1 MEKNKLR
8 NTVLIASVAVV
19 VLIMIIVGA
28 RSCNKPV
35 TNPAIKRLQDV
46 NDSLY
51 QIIEVNNA
59 KTDSL
64 FNKIDSLNIHQDTII
79 QQQQITNE
87 IYRNETYNILSS
99 TPSTANSQFRTTLK
113 KSDSLLKA
121 GFYTRTYN
129 LRSTA
134 FQSQLQ

>member
-1 MEKNKLR
+1 MGKNTKLI
-8 NTVLIASVAVV
+8 IAVAVV
-19 VLIMIIVGA
+19 IIALAIVFSV

-35 TNPAIKRLQDV
+35 TNPAVKRLQDI

-51 QIIEVNNA
+51 QIIETNNE

-64 FNKIDSLNIHQDTII
+64 FLKIDSLQIHQDTII
-79 QQQQITNE
+79 ERQQITNE
-87 IYRNETYNILSS
+87 IYRNETYNILSAS
-99 TPSTANSQFRTTLK
+99 PTNATNQFRATLK

-129 LRSTA
+129 LRSAA

>member
-1 MEKNKLR
+1 MEENKLR
-8 NTVLIASVAVV
+8 STVLIAAVAAV
-19 VLIMIIVGA
+19 VLIMIIVGV
-28 RSCNKPV
+28 RSCKEKED
-35 TNPAIKRLQDV
+35 PAIDRLRSI

-51 QIIEVNNA
+51 DVIQQNNE

-64 FNKIDSLNIHQDTII
+64 FIKIDSLNIHQDTII
-79 QQQQITNE
+79 QNQQITNE

-99 TPSTANSQFRTTLK
+99 SPSNATAQFRATLK

>member
-1 MEKNKLR
+1 MGQKELR
-8 NTVLIASVAVV
+8 RIVLYFSAITIAG
-19 VLIMIIVGA
+19 IMIIVGFKT
-28 RSCNKPV
+28 CNKPV
-35 TNPAIKRLQDV
+35 TNPAIKRLQDI

-51 QIIEVNNA
+51 QIIETNNA

-64 FNKIDSLNIHQDTII
+64 FLKIDSLQVEQDTII
-79 QQQQITNE
+79 TKQQITNE
-87 IYRNETYNILSS
+87 IYRNETYNILSASATDNDIKFRS
-99 TPSTANSQFRTTLK
+99 TIK

-129 LRSTA
+129 LRQAA

>member
-1 MEKNKLR
+1 MTIL
-8 NTVLIASVAVV
+8 TSVKT
-19 VLIMIIVGA
+19 
-28 RSCNKPV
+28 CNKPV
-35 TNPAIKRLQDV
+35 TNPAIKRLQDI

-51 QIIEVNNA
+51 QIIETNNA

-64 FNKIDSLNIHQDTII
+64 FLKIDSLKIEQDTII
-79 QQQQITNE
+79 TKQQITNE

-99 TPSTANSQFRTTLK
+99 SATDNDVKFRATIK

-129 LRSTA
+129 LRQAA

>member
-1 MEKNKLR
+1 MEENKLR
-8 NTVLIASVAVV
+8 STVLIAAVAAV
-19 VLIMIIVGA
+19 VLIMIIVGV
-28 RSCNKPV
+28 RSCKEKED
-35 TNPAIKRLQDV
+35 PAIDRLRSI

-51 QIIEVNNA
+51 DVIYQNNE

-64 FNKIDSLNIHQDTII
+64 FIKIDSLNIHQDTII
-79 QQQQITNE
+79 QNQQITNE

-99 TPSTANSQFRTTLK
+99 SPSNATAQFRATLK

-129 LRSTA
+129 LRSAT
-134 FQSQLQ
+134 FQSELQ

>member
-1 MEKNKLR
+1 MEKIKLR
-8 NTVLIASVAVV
+8 STVIIASVATL
-19 VLIMIIVGA
+19 VLILTIVSVN
-28 RSCNKPV
+28 SCRDKGD
-35 TNPAIKRLQDV
+35 PAIDRLRSI

-51 QIIEVNNA
+51 DVIDLNNRKA
-59 KTDSL
+59 DSIFL
-64 FNKIDSLNIHQDTII
+64 KIDSLKIHQDTII

-87 IYRNETYNILSS
+87 IYRNETYNILSAS
-99 TPSTANSQFRTTLK
+99 PTNANAQFRTTLK

-129 LRSTA
+129 IRSST

>member
-1 MEKNKLR
+1 MEKSKLKR
-8 NTVLIASVAVV
+8 TIIDVSLGLACFICVFAVLK
-19 VLIMIIVGA
+19 
-28 RSCNKPV
+28 SCTSKQQD
-35 TNPAIKRLQDV
+35 PAIQRLQGI

-51 QIIEVNNA
+51 QIIDINNI

-64 FNKIDSLNIHQDTII
+64 FMKIDSLQIHQDTII

-99 TPSTANSQFRTTLK
+99 TPTNANAQFRSTLK

-129 LRSTA
+129 LRSAA

>member
-1 MEKNKLR
+1 MEENKLR
-8 NTVLIASVAVV
+8 STVLIAAVAAV
-19 VLIMIIVGA
+19 VLIMIIVGV
-28 RSCNKPV
+28 RSCKEKED
-35 TNPAIKRLQDV
+35 PAIDRLRSI

-51 QIIEVNNA
+51 DVIEQNNE

-64 FNKIDSLNIHQDTII
+64 FIKIDSLNIHQDTII
-79 QQQQITNE
+79 QNQQITNE

-99 TPSTANSQFRTTLK
+99 SPSNATAQFRATLK

>member
-1 MEKNKLR
+1 MEKIKLR
-8 NTVLIASVAVV
+8 NTVLVAAVASV
-19 VLIMIIVGA
+19 VLIMIIVGVK
-28 RSCNKPV
+28 SCNENKD
-35 TNPAIKRLQDV
+35 PAIDRLRSI

-51 QIIEVNNA
+51 DVIDLNNQ

-64 FNKIDSLNIHQDTII
+64 FIKIDSLNIHQDTII

-99 TPSTANSQFRTTLK
+99 TPSNANAQFRATLK

-129 LRSTA
+129 LRSAA
-134 FQSQLQ
+134 FQSQLH

>member
-1 MEKNKLR
+1 MGKKTKLGIGLGI
-8 NTVLIASVAVV
+8 TILALAVIFSV
-19 VLIMIIVGA
+19 
-28 RSCNKPV
+28 RTCNRPV
-35 TNPAIKRLQDV
+35 TNPAVKRLQDV

-51 QIIEVNNA
+51 QIIQVNNS

-64 FNKIDSLNIHQDTII
+64 FAKIDSLQVHQDTII

-87 IYRNETYNILSS
+87 IYRNETYNILSA
-99 TPSTANSQFRTTLK
+99 TPNDANNQFRSTLK

-129 LRSTA
+129 LRSAA

>member
-1 MEKNKLR
+1 MGKNTKLI
-8 NTVLIASVAVV
+8 IAVAVAILALAV
-19 VLIMIIVGA
+19 VFSV

-35 TNPAIKRLQDV
+35 TNPAVKRLQDI

-64 FNKIDSLNIHQDTII
+64 FLKIDSLQIHQDTII
-79 QQQQITNE
+79 ERQQITNE
-87 IYRNETYNILSS
+87 IYRNETYNILSAS
-99 TPSTANSQFRTTLK
+99 PTNATNQFRATLK

-129 LRSTA
+129 LRSAA

>member
-1 MEKNKLR
+1 MGKNTKL
-8 NTVLIASVAVV
+8 VIAVAVV
-19 VLIMIIVGA
+19 IIALAIVFSV

-35 TNPAIKRLQDV
+35 TNPAVKRLQDI

-51 QIIEVNNA
+51 QIIETNNA

-64 FNKIDSLNIHQDTII
+64 FLKIDSLQIHQDTII
-79 QQQQITNE
+79 QRQQITNE
-87 IYRNETYNILSS
+87 IYRNETYNILSAS
-99 TPSTANSQFRTTLK
+99 PTNATNQFRSTLK

-129 LRSTA
+129 LRSAA

>member
-1 MEKNKLR
+1 MGKKTKL
-8 NTVLIASVAVV
+8 LIGLGVVILTLVIVFSV
-19 VLIMIIVGA
+19 

-35 TNPAIKRLQDV
+35 TNPAIKRLQDI

-51 QIIEVNNA
+51 QIIEANNA

-64 FNKIDSLNIHQDTII
+64 FLKIDSLKIEQDTII
-79 QQQQITNE
+79 TKQQITNE
-87 IYRNETYNILSS
+87 IYRNETYNILSAS
-99 TPSTANSQFRTTLK
+99 ATDNDIKFRSTLK

-129 LRSTA
+129 LRQAA
-134 FQSQLQ
+134 FQSQFQ

>member
-1 MEKNKLR
+1 MGEKTKLGIGLGI
-8 NTVLIASVAVV
+8 TIVTLAVIFSV
-19 VLIMIIVGA
+19 
-28 RSCNKPV
+28 RTCNRPV
-35 TNPAIKRLQDV
+35 TNPAVKRLQDV

-51 QIIEVNNA
+51 QIIQENNS

-64 FNKIDSLNIHQDTII
+64 FAKIDSLQVHQDTII

-99 TPSTANSQFRTTLK
+99 TPSTANNQFRSTLK

-129 LRSTA
+129 LRSAA
-134 FQSQLQ
+134 FQSELQ

>member
-1 MEKNKLR
+1 MEENKLR
-8 NTVLIASVAVV
+8 NTVLIAAVASVM
-19 VLIMIIVGA
+19 LIMIIVGMKTCNENTDPA
-28 RSCNKPV
+28 VDRLRS
-35 TNPAIKRLQDV
+35 I

-51 QIIEVNNA
+51 DVIDQNNQKA
-59 KTDSL
+59 DSL
-64 FNKIDSLNIHQDTII
+64 FLKIDSLNIHQDTII

-99 TPSTANSQFRTTLK
+99 TPSNANAQFRATLK

-129 LRSTA
+129 LRSAA

>member
-1 MEKNKLR
+1 MEKDNLR
-8 NTVLIASVAVV
+8 SIVLYAAVITIV
-19 VLIMIIVGA
+19 GIMIIVGFK
-28 RSCNKPV
+28 SCNENKD
-35 TNPAIKRLQDV
+35 PAIDRLRSI

-51 QIIEVNNA
+51 DVIDLNNQ

-64 FNKIDSLNIHQDTII
+64 FIKIDSLNIHQDTII

-87 IYRNETYNILSS
+87 IYRNVTYNILSS
-99 TPSTANSQFRTTLK
+99 SPSNATAQFRATLK

-129 LRSTA
+129 LRSAA
-134 FQSQLQ
+134 FQSELQ

>member
-8 NTVLIASVAVV
+8 NTVLVAAVASV
-19 VLIMIIVGA
+19 VLIMIIVGVK
-28 RSCNKPV
+28 SCNE
-35 TNPAIKRLQDV
+35 NRDPAIDRLRSV

-51 QIIEVNNA
+51 DVIDLNNRKA
-59 KTDSL
+59 DSL
-64 FNKIDSLNIHQDTII
+64 FIKIDSLNIHQDTII

-99 TPSTANSQFRTTLK
+99 TPSNATAQFRATLK
-113 KSDSLLKA
+113 KSDSLLKK

-129 LRSTA
+129 LRSATI
-134 FQSQLQ
+134 QSELQ

>member
-1 MEKNKLR
+1 MGKKTKLAIGLGCAILALA
-8 NTVLIASVAVV
+8 VIFSV
-19 VLIMIIVGA
+19 
-28 RSCNKPV
+28 RTCNRPV

-51 QIIEVNNA
+51 QIIQVNNS

-64 FNKIDSLNIHQDTII
+64 FAKIDSLQVGQETII

-87 IYRNETYNILSS
+87 IYRNETYNILSA
-99 TPSTANSQFRTTLK
+99 TPSATNNQYRTTLK

-129 LRSTA
+129 LRSAT